1 MMTYYEIKKIWL
13 RKGSRIALGLM
24 LAVLVLILYFIIG
37 ENGYVNEKGDEE
49 IGFSAIAKVRALKK
63 EWAGELTEAK
73 IREVLEENVRISNTP
88 EARSKDFQQNDMA
101 YSQKQGFLD
110 IRDLCVY
117 AYGGFNNYDYYL
129 PDSLSPD
136 VAVDFYPNR
145 IKNLKEWL
153 NTEGKDQFSEKE
165 KEYLISQYETLKT
178 PLYYDYQAGWKSLF
192 QYAPAVISIA
202 TLILSFLCAGIFSGE
217 FQQKSSA
224 VLYSSLYGRDKAVAA
239 KIKAGIMVVT
249 IFYWGVVLMYTGL
262 VLGIL
267 GADGASCQIQA
278 SSEGWK
284 SIYQITNWQ
293 EYLLIVLGGY
303 LGCLFMLLL
312 TMWVSAKTDSAV
324 AAVIVPFVLLF
335 LPSFLS
341 GSSVVL
347 LNKILGILPD
357 QLLSMGQVVEYFNL
371 YEIGGKVVNAA
382 VILLAVYPVLTCL
395 LIPVLYRTYRKK
407 QVY

>member
-249 IFYWGVVLMYTGL
+249 IFYWGVVLLYTGL

-278 SSEGWK
+278 SSEGL
-284 SIYQITNWQ
+284 SDHELAGISADRAGRISGLSVYAAFDHVGFCEDGFCCCRGDRSLCTA
-293 EYLLIVLGGY
+293 
-303 LGCLFMLLL
+303 
-312 TMWVSAKTDSAV
+312 VSALFPVGKQCRAAEQNPGDSPGS
-324 AAVIVPFVLLF
+324 AAFH
-335 LPSFLS
+335 
-341 GSSVVL
+341 GA
-347 LNKILGILPD
+347 
-357 QLLSMGQVVEYFNL
+357 
-371 YEIGGKVVNAA
+371 GGGVF
-382 VILLAVYPVLTCL
+382 
-395 LIPVLYRTYRKK
+395 
-407 QVY
+407 

>member
-1 MMTYYEIKKIWL
+1 M
-13 RKGSRIALGLM
+13 
-24 LAVLVLILYFIIG
+24 
-37 ENGYVNEKGDEE
+37 
-49 IGFSAIAKVRALKK
+49 
-63 EWAGELTEAK
+63 
-73 IREVLEENVRISNTP
+73 
-88 EARSKDFQQNDMA
+88 
-101 YSQKQGFLD
+101 
-110 IRDLCVY
+110 Y
-117 AYGGFNNYDYYL
+117 AYGGFNDYDYYL

-192 QYAPAVISIA
+192 QYAPAVIAIA

-224 VLYSSLYGRDKAVAA
+224 VFYSSLYGRDQAVAA
-239 KIKAGIMVVT
+239 KIKAGIIVVT
-249 IFYWGVVLMYTGL
+249 GFYWGVVLLYTGL

-278 SSEGWK
+278 SSAGWK

-303 LGCLFMLLL
+303 LGCIFLLLL

-324 AAVIVPFVLLF
+324 AAVMVPFVLLF

-341 GSSVVL
+341 GSSIAL

-382 VILLAVYPVLTCL
+382 AILLAVYPVLTCL